1 MRSSTPILL
10 TLAALGLV
18 VAGCSN
24 RQAQVQAAL
33 AGVCSGRGVPD
44 AAAYAGG
51 GVHPVVVLTSS
62 GEPHDWSDDLA
73 ETWYPQSVQAAQL
86 VACVEEEQER
96 SIEVCPYNGPD
107 ITRYRYEVAIRLV
120 EARTGVEVAS
130 TVLRGNDPRECRQ
143 TEDYDLTRLAGDHIS
158 YSAAADWLRAHV
170 EMASVSAS
178 TAPEPAEPAS
188 SVQNPPGA
196 SSPQASFVGEWQATD
211 SYDGSAM
218 RLTITGDAVGGYLLV
233 WDDEYWSLC
242 EGSAIVETTGS
253 MDASDPNSLHSYWVV
268 ECAVPGQV
276 GEFAADIRYSELNDT
291 LELIYDDGTSD
302 TWYRASSP
310 SSPQASFVGEWQATD
325 SYDGSAMRLTIAGD
339 TAGGYLLMWD
349 DEYWSLCEGSAIV
362 GTTGSMDASDPNILH
377 TYWVVECAVPGQVG
391 EFAAD
396 IRYSE
401 LNDTLELIYDD
412 GASDTWYRASSP
424 SSP

>member
-107 ITRYRYEVAIRLV
+107 ITRYRYEVSLRLV

-178 TAPEPAEPAS
+178 TAPEPAVEAPAAPNPQPS
-188 SVQNPPGA
+188 IEVSVYCGYFGESPVTIGA
-196 SSPQASFVGEWQATD
+196 GQPVTLYWKWGAASEALRQDYIDAASFELRLDGELADLSVASQSLNPCDDVLCVTW
-211 SYDGSAM
+211 
-218 RLTITGDAVGGYLLV
+218 RLPP
-233 WDDEYWSLC
+233 
-242 EGSAIVETTGS
+242 
-253 MDASDPNSLHSYWVV
+253 M
-268 ECAVPGQV
+268 
-276 GEFAADIRYSELNDT
+276 T
-291 LELIYDDGTSD
+291 LEEGAHEAMMTVTLDREITDGFD
-302 TWYRASSP
+302 LDNNGAPDLYGP
-310 SSPQASFVGEWQATD
+310 SEWEAP
-325 SYDGSAMRLTIAGD
+325 A
-339 TAGGYLLMWD
+339 
-349 DEYWSLCEGSAIV
+349 CEI
-362 GTTGSMDASDPNILH
+362 M
-377 TYWVVECAVPGQVG
+377 VE
-391 EFAAD
+391 
-396 IRYSE
+396 
-401 LNDTLELIYDD
+401 
-412 GASDTWYRASSP
+412 
-424 SSP
+424 